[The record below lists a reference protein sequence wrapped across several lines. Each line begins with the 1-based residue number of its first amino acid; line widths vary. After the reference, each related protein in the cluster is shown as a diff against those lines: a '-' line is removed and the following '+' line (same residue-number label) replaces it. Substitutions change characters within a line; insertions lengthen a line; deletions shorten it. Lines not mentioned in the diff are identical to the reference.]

1 MFSKH
6 FIGIL
11 LVTSA
16 LFSMGT
22 RIAKKDIPSSSK
34 KNEKKQEHQ
43 LQSQEKEK
51 EDLKDSTSAE
61 SSESSEKS
69 HHQRDDQSS
78 VSCSTHTQSSDE
90 TGSAADCTCVN
101 WPIIAKEALSSV
113 VNIIATQQISQPKG
127 MPGGM
132 PKMPSGSLFDEL
144 FKDFFDADKSPRK
157 VQAAGSGFIIKIND
171 KFGYVVTNYHV
182 VADAKTIKITLSDK
196 DEVNATLVAGD
207 ERSDLAIIKFELSS
221 VKKIKNIKPMS
232 WGDSSSLMVAEPVMA
247 IGNPFG
253 FGGTVTTGIVSYKG
267 RYLPNGAQQD
277 FEFIQHSAQIN
288 MGNSG
293 GCLLNKQGH
302 VIGINTAIITPNA
315 GNVGIGFA
323 IPSNEAKRIIDKL
336 LDTGYIKRGYLGIQ
350 IQEINDDLREG
361 MNLDKDGGVILV
373 GSVQE
378 DGPSNGI
385 LEPGDVIIEFEGK
398 KIKEARQL
406 PSFVS
411 NSEVGK
417 KVTLTILRPKKDDYP
432 PTYSKMNVNITLAQ
446 VPQDKDLSKSLS
458 QNQKDVLDIEGF
470 SVRNLTAEEKQSFK
484 KDFSRKQ
491 TSGILIVGVDKQFSE
506 NHQFLTKGDVIESI
520 NSTMI
525 IHNVKDFEKYIQ
537 KAKQKKLNSINL
549 QIWRPISQGQGA
561 SRFVPFKLS
570 VADHDKKD
578 EKKEKNKD

>member
-1 MFSKH
+1 MFTKH
-6 FIGIL
+6 FIGIF

-16 LFSMGT
+16 LFSMGARVT
-22 RIAKKDIPSSSK
+22 KKDIPSPSQKSEKTDTLSHQSEKKEDTKAEDEADSSTEISKTEDSESKQIHNDK
-34 KNEKKQEHQ
+34 KNINN
-43 LQSQEKEK
+43 
-51 EDLKDSTSAE
+51 
-61 SSESSEKS
+61 
-69 HHQRDDQSS
+69 
-78 VSCSTHTQSSDE
+78 SCL
-90 TGSAADCTCVN
+90 CVN
-101 WPIIAKEALSSV
+101 WPDVAKSALSSV

-127 MPGGM
+127 IPGGI

-144 FKDFFDADKSPRK
+144 FRDFFDGDKSPRK
-157 VQAAGSGFIIKIND
+157 VQAAGSGFIIKIDD

-182 VADAKTIKITLSDK
+182 VSEAKTIKITLCDK

-221 VKKIKNIKPMS
+221 VKKIKDIKPML
-232 WGDSSSLMVAEPVMA
+232 WGDSASLMVAEPVMA

-323 IPSNEAKRIIDKL
+323 IPSNEAKRIINKL
-336 LDTGYIKRGYLGIQ
+336 LETGYIKRGYLGIQ
-350 IQEINDDLREG
+350 IQEINDELRAG
-361 MNLDKDGGVILV
+361 MNLDKDAGIILV

-385 LEPGDVIIEFEGK
+385 LEPGDVIIEFEEK

-417 KVTLTILRPKKDDYP
+417 KVALTILRPEKGNYE
-432 PTYSKMNVNITLAQ
+432 PTYKKIIVHITLAQ
-446 VPQDKDLSKSLS
+446 VPQDKDLSKSLT
-458 QNQKDVLDIEGF
+458 QNQKDILEIEGL
-470 SVRNLTAEEKQSFK
+470 SVRNLTEEEKQSFK

-491 TSGILIVGVDKQFSE
+491 TSGILIVSIDKKFSDT
-506 NHQFLTKGDVIESI
+506 HQFLSKGDVIESI

-525 IHNVKDFEKYIQ
+525 IHNIKDFEKYIQ
-537 KAKQKKLNSINL
+537 KAKDKKLDSINF

-561 SRFVPFKLS
+561 SRFAPFKLS
-570 VADHDKKD
+570 SVNNNKDKKSG
-578 EKKEKNKD
+578 